1 MRQPARGA
9 RPRFDVCGITCSD
22 VHFCAHTD
30 SLSLTLAKISPSAF
44 PPRPD
49 RNSHTSCSL
58 ALDACALW
66 LGIPPLVYQEPFSTK
81 SPSAAGQQGHIG
93 AQSRRRTPFECAA
106 QIKQINVRTSSGT
119 TGVCLRAHTAG
130 LPPPRSRAVPE
141 AGSKGK
147 SVAQESEQQQKS
159 KNKEP
164 AMRQERGGYGKR
176 VNARE
181 SPPQSRGYQYGRG
194 PLGHCPCAPR
204 RWRP

>member
-66 LGIPPLVYQEPFSTK
+66 LGIPPLVYQEPFGSRSTGAYWRAIS
-81 SPSAAGQQGHIG
+81 SPHAI
-93 AQSRRRTPFECAA
+93 RMRCADQTNKRQNLIRHNWCVPA
-106 QIKQINVRTSSGT
+106 
-119 TGVCLRAHTAG
+119 RAHGRAAAAARARRAG
-130 LPPPRSRAVPE
+130 SGVKGQKSSTRIRATTKEQEQGASQE
-141 AGSKGK
+141 AGTRRLRGKGD
-147 SVAQESEQQQKS
+147 
-159 KNKEP
+159 
-164 AMRQERGGYGKR
+164 
-176 VNARE
+176 
-181 SPPQSRGYQYGRG
+181 
-194 PLGHCPCAPR
+194 
-204 RWRP
+204 